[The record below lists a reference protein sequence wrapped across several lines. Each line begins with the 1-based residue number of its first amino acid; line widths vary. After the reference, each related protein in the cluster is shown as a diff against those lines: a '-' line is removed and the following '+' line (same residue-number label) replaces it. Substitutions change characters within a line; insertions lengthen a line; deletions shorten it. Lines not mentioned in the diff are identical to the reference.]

1 MASCDP
7 SFTLGESLLDP
18 DSVTPRL
25 DHTSL
30 HRFSLL
36 NLFNVEGVVAVIT
49 GGGSGERIKG
59 GLPMDRKGR

>member
-1 MASCDP
+1 MASGGS
-7 SFTLGESLLDP
+7 SFTLEESLLDP
-18 DSVTPRL
+18 DSVTPCP

-49 GGGSGERIKG
+49 GGGSGEKIH
-59 GLPMDRKGR
+59 LNTDRKEH